1 MRSRLAQGFA
11 PKMRPL
17 PPRKSGIVG
26 VLDIGTSKVVCAIA
40 RLKPRGPSDV
50 LRRRTH
56 SIDVLGIGHTRAYG
70 IKGGTVV
77 DMAKAELAIRQAV
90 DMAERASGVQIASV
104 VVGVSGGR
112 LASQHY
118 EASVRLTSPS
128 VEESDIRRVLEAA
141 STYGVGDG
149 RAVVHALPVGYS
161 LDGRFGI
168 GEPRGMLGHELGAN
182 MHVVTADLTAL
193 KNLVLCVE
201 RCHLSIEAM
210 VAAPYA
216 AALSSLT
223 DDEMELGVTMIDMGA
238 GTTTFSIVAGGHCV
252 YMDGVALGGQHI
264 TNDVARGLPARLN
277 DAERLKAL
285 HGAVVAVS
293 ADEHDMLTVPPLS
306 GDPRDQPNMVP
317 KSRLVTIVRPRAE
330 EIVELIRERLKASG
344 HAGDAG
350 RRVVL
355 TGGAA
360 QLQGLAD
367 LVVKA
372 IAPQVRIGRPLG
384 VSRLPE
390 AARGSAFAV
399 TAGLLVYPQVA
410 GLEHFEPRR
419 RQAAGAEGQGYFGR
433 VGRWLKDS
441 F

>member
-17 PPRKSGIVG
+17 PARKSGIVG

-40 RLKPRGPSDV
+40 KLKPRGASDV

-70 IKGGTVV
+70 IKGGTVA

-118 EASVRLTSPS
+118 EAAVRLTAPS
-128 VEESDIRRVLEAA
+128 VEEFDIRRVLEAA
-141 STYGVGDG
+141 STYAVNDG
-149 RAVVHALPVGYS
+149 RAVMHALPVGYS
-161 LDGRFGI
+161 LDGRAGI
-168 GEPRGMLGHELGAN
+168 GEPCGMLGQELGAD
-182 MHVVTADLTAL
+182 MHVITADLTAL

-223 DDEMELGVTMIDMGA
+223 DDEMELGVTLIDMGA
-238 GTTTFSIVAGGHCV
+238 GTTTFAIVDGGHCV
-252 YMDGVALGGQHI
+252 YVDGVALGGHHI
-264 TNDVARGLPARLN
+264 TNDVARGLPARLA
-277 DAERLKAL
+277 DAERMKAL

-293 ADEHDMLTVPPLS
+293 SDEHDMLTVPPLS
-306 GDPRDQPNMVP
+306 GDARDQAQMVP

-330 EIVELIRERLKASG
+330 EIVELIRDRLKASG

-350 RRVVL
+350 RRIVL

-367 LVVKA
+367 LVARV
-372 IAPQVRIGRPLG
+372 IGPQVRIGRPLG

-390 AARGSAFAV
+390 AARGAAFAV
-399 TAGLLVYPQVA
+399 TAGLLVYPQAA

-419 RQAAGAEGQGYFGR
+419 RQAVGAEQQGYFGR